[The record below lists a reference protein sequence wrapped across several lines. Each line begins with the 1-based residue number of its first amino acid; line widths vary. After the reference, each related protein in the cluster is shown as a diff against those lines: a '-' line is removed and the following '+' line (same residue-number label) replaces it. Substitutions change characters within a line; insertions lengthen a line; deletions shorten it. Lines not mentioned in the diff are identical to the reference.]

1 TVVIGTQT
9 WFQRNLNYD
18 VAGSKC
24 NENSTANCNEYGR
37 LYNWRT
43 AMVVCPSGWH
53 LPSDAEWTVLVD
65 FVGGTY
71 TAGTKLKATSGW
83 NFINEQ
89 GNGTDMYGFSALPGA
104 YGNPGGGFSTVGYG
118 GCWWSATTEYSP
130 HYWQMYAGVSVIDNL
145 SLNQDHLMSVRCIQ
159 D

>member
-37 LYNWRT
+37 LYNLRT

-83 NFINEQ
+83 NFINGQ
-89 GNGTDMYGFSALPGA
+89 GNGTDMYCFPPCQAPTAILVAVSALSATAP
-104 YGNPGGGFSTVGYG
+104 PGGVLRSTTGKCAQTSVVSTKAPLMG
-118 GCWWSATTEYSP
+118 TT
-130 HYWQMYAGVSVIDNL
+130 
-145 SLNQDHLMSVRCIQ
+145 
-159 D
+159 